1 MKLFCRNR
9 ERAAL
14 VALGSSPTLSKPTL
28 KPLGADPLDGARAYL
43 AGPPPMV
50 EAGVEIFRAAGLD
63 QARIHADAFYTEAE
77 KAALTGA

>member
-1 MKLFCRNR
+1 MGSEMCIRDRFVTEAFKTDT
-9 ERAAL
+9 AA
-14 VALGSSPTLSKPTL
+14 
-28 KPLGADPLDGARAYL
+28 LGADPLDGARAYL

-50 EAGVEIFRAAGLD
+50 EAGVELFKTSGLD